1 MNNLLTALL
10 SGGGNSQIV
19 DFALNWLFNQPMATT
34 FAKTLNWDVNHMRQV
49 VKGGIDYI
57 AQNYQQRQPFAK
69 TIEQR
74 CADTTRIYN
83 ELQGFE
89 CLNET
94 EKRYLSASMSGFNAK
109 EIHDSLNVQESVEHV
124 AKTIQQAQEK
134 YLNSA
139 KMAGIGA
146 TKSDVEQ
153 TYKVNM
159 TELFKKNSSS

>member
-1 MNNLLTALL
+1 MNNLIANLL
-10 SGGGNSQIV
+10 NGGNGQLLDI
-19 DFALNWLFNQPMATT
+19 ALNWLFSQPMATT
-34 FAKTLNWDVNHMRQV
+34 LAKTLNWDIQHMRQV
-49 VKGGIDYI
+49 VKGGIEYI
-57 AQNYQQRQPFAK
+57 SQNYQQRQPFAK

-109 EIHDSLNVQESVEHV
+109 EIHDSLNVSESIEHV
-124 AKTIQQAQEK
+124 SQVVQQAQEK
-134 YLNSA
+134 YLKSA

-153 TYKVNM
+153 TFKVNM
-159 TELFKKNSSS
+159 NELFKKTSSS

>member
-1 MNNLLTALL
+1 MNNLIASLL
-10 SGGGNSQIV
+10 NGGNGQLMDI
-19 DFALNWLFNQPMATT
+19 ALNWLFSQPMATT
-34 FAKTLNWDVNHMRQV
+34 LAKTLNWDINHMRQV
-49 VKGGIDYI
+49 LKGGIEFI
-57 AQNYQQRQPFAK
+57 SQNYQQRQPFAK

-94 EKRYLSASMSGFNAK
+94 EKRYLSATMSGFNAK
-109 EIHDSLNVQESVEHV
+109 EIHDSLNVQESIEHV
-124 AKTIQQAQEK
+124 SQVIQQAQEK
-134 YLNSA
+134 YLKSA
-139 KMAGIGA
+139 KMAGVGA

-159 TELFKKNSSS
+159 TELFKKTSSS

>member
-1 MNNLLTALL
+1 
-10 SGGGNSQIV
+10 
-19 DFALNWLFNQPMATT
+19 
-34 FAKTLNWDVNHMRQV
+34 
-49 VKGGIDYI
+49 
-57 AQNYQQRQPFAK
+57 
-69 TIEQR
+69 
-74 CADTTRIYN
+74 
-83 ELQGFE
+83 
-89 CLNET
+89 
-94 EKRYLSASMSGFNAK
+94 MSGFNAK

>member
-1 MNNLLTALL
+1 MNNLIASLL
-10 SGGGNSQIV
+10 NGGNGQIM
-19 DFALNWLFNQPMATT
+19 DIALNWLFSQPMATT
-34 FAKTLNWDVNHMRQV
+34 LAKTLNWDIQHMRQV
-49 VKGGIDYI
+49 VKGGIEFI
-57 AQNYQQRQPFAK
+57 SQNYQQRQPFAK

-124 AKTIQQAQEK
+124 SQVIQQAQEK
-134 YLNSA
+134 YLKSA

-153 TYKVNM
+153 TFKVNM
-159 TELFKKNSSS
+159 SELFKKTSSS

>member
-1 MNNLLTALL
+1 MNNLIASLL
-10 SGGGNSQIV
+10 NGGNGQLMDI
-19 DFALNWLFNQPMATT
+19 ALNWLFSQPMATT
-34 FAKTLNWDVNHMRQV
+34 LAKTLNWDIQHMRQV
-49 VKGGIDYI
+49 LKGGIEFI
-57 AQNYQQRQPFAK
+57 SQNYQQRQPFAK

-109 EIHDSLNVQESVEHV
+109 EIHDSLNVQESVEYV

-153 TYKVNM
+153 TFKVNM
-159 TELFKKNSSS
+159 SELFKKSSSS